1 MNGHESSDAALWL
14 EAVAGTERAFAVLF
28 DRHRGRIF
36 RKAYSRVHNV
46 HDAEDVVAMVFLEAW
61 RSRGKVRIVD
71 GSLLP
76 WLLSV
81 TTYVTLN
88 TERAARRYRRLLSK
102 LPISPPADP
111 VAYLEDRLDLREKA
125 NQLNEA
131 LRRLSAVE
139 RTVVDLCLVE
149 ELPMATAAGVL
160 DVPIGTVKSRLNN
173 ARRKLRTHLGE
184 TDISLQGTNESNTEG
199 KTKWTTLTPR

>member
-1 MNGHESSDAALWL
+1 MNGDELSDAALWL
-14 EAVAGTERAFAVLF
+14 EAVAGTERSFAVLF

-36 RKAYSRVHNV
+36 RKAYSRVNNV

-88 TERAARRYRRLLSK
+88 SDRAARRYRRLLSK
-102 LPISPPADP
+102 LPISPPSDP
-111 VAYLEDRLDLREKA
+111 VPDLEDRLDRSEKA
-125 NQLNEA
+125 HQLTQA

-139 RTVVDLCLVE
+139 RTVVDLCLIE
-149 ELPMATAAGVL
+149 ELPMATVAGVL
-160 DVPIGTVKSRLNN
+160 DVPIGTVKSRLNS
-173 ARRKLRTHLGE
+173 ARRKLRTQLRE
-184 TDISLQGTNESNTEG
+184 PDISLQGTTEPNTEG
-199 KTKWTTLTPR
+199 KTTWTTSTPR